1 MPTRQNSIFWLLT
14 LGALSFLPTLFFY
27 LVGEEGIYVITS
39 MEMWHGNIWMQ
50 QIMYGVDNGRPPLL
64 NWLTM
69 PLTALVGWPHAI
81 EVLRLLCVAATL
93 GTIAWLYWLSRKL
106 FDDRSFAL
114 FAALTCLCLADLLL
128 YRGWLSYLDPVFA
141 FFTFGSMATLWVAC
155 LEKKR
160 GWLVLSIALVS
171 CALVTKAFTAYIFY
185 GTAGLVLLFGQR
197 EARGFLLSP
206 GSLLAFALAAV
217 VPLLW
222 FASIP
227 RAENSE
233 IMLDEIRRKLSAPD
247 VAGYLSHLV
256 EFPLEAMLRLSPA
269 VALAIYLL
277 LRKRVSEREYEP
289 AHFRNALLIAALGF
303 LPYWLSPQS
312 GIRYLLPIYPLIALV
327 CARIIWRSGE
337 SARKLALR
345 WFAGVIAFKFIFAL
359 VLFPYYQTHYRGEN
373 FEKTAQV
380 VIERT
385 RGFPLYI
392 LDTRSIGLSITAYI
406 DLKRFPNTPI
416 IYPPQT
422 FDSGFVLSMEADPAL
437 GEVAEVYP
445 LAADRIYLMCRGSAC
460 KAQPQA
466 AR

>member
-1 MPTRQNSIFWLLT
+1 
-14 LGALSFLPTLFFY
+14 
-27 LVGEEGIYVITS
+27 
-39 MEMWHGNIWMQ
+39 
-50 QIMYGVDNGRPPLL
+50 
-64 NWLTM
+64 
-69 PLTALVGWPHAI
+69 
-81 EVLRLLCVAATL
+81 
-93 GTIAWLYWLSRKL
+93 
-106 FDDRSFAL
+106 
-114 FAALTCLCLADLLL
+114 
-128 YRGWLSYLDPVFA
+128 
-141 FFTFGSMATLWVAC
+141 
-155 LEKKR
+155 
-160 GWLVLSIALVS
+160 
-171 CALVTKAFTAYIFY
+171 
-185 GTAGLVLLFGQR
+185 
-197 EARGFLLSP
+197 
-206 GSLLAFALAAV
+206 LLAIALAAV

-269 VALAIYLL
+269 VALAFYLL

-373 FEKTAQV
+373 FEKTAQI

-385 RGFPLYI
+385 RDFPLYI

-406 DLKRFPNTPI
+406 DLKRFPDAPV
-416 IYPPQT
+416 IYPPKT